1 VLVAKELLEDS
12 QFPTV
17 VRDLPEATKYA
28 LMWDTK
34 DMCKIRDSKILWVFM
49 EMNTRMGINCKL

>member
-1 VLVAKELLEDS
+1 MLEDS